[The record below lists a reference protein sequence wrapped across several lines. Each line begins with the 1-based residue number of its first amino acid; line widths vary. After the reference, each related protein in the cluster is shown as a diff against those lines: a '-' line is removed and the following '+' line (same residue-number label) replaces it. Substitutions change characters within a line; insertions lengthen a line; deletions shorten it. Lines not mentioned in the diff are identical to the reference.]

1 MSQKIVIPN
10 SQPELKRA
18 QGIINIL
25 IWCLYASINL
35 LFIYKYGLR
44 QNLINVYL
52 LLFSYSST
60 LIFAYFLFTKDILIV
75 KSKFFY
81 FTICALFLFFII
93 IINIY
98 VDGNMLNVDRW
109 SAMDVAIKALFNGEY
124 PYTATD
130 HLNGRTSNLPSLLI
144 IGIPFYLLGDVG
156 YFQCFS
162 FLLLSYTFF
171 KVIKNNTDRIYSI
184 FLLIGSPSYLWEIYV
199 KSDLMSNIIIVLCFI
214 LLWHKRYS
222 TKSFNNPLL
231 LGFLSAFLSL
241 TRVIVFIPLTL
252 FLFKQF
258 FHESYKVKIKFMFS
272 AISTLIIVSSIVLI
286 NCPNI
291 ETFIVFNPLELQTR
305 QVPVIIHI
313 SSIILLIYFSFKIER
328 ISNIVNFSI
337 LLISFPVLVSFLS
350 TFIFTGFNNII
361 YEHTFDLSYLGMV
374 IPFIIYHI
382 TNNSKDVLS
391 MTTKTSML

>member
-1 MSQKIVIPN
+1 VKFIPKKYSQNLVKGT
-10 SQPELKRA
+10 PEIK
-18 QGIINIL
+18 NIL

-44 QNLINVYL
+44 QNLINIYF
-52 LLFSYSST
+52 LLFTYSSI
-60 LIFAYFLFTKDILIV
+60 LIFVYFLFNRDILIV
-75 KSKFFY
+75 KSKYFY
-81 FTICALFLFFII
+81 FTICNLFFLSTI

-109 SAMDVAIKALFNGEY
+109 SAMDVAIKALFDGEY
-124 PYTATD
+124 PYTAID

-162 FLLLSYTFF
+162 FLLFSYTVF

-184 FLLIGSPSYLWEIYV
+184 LLLIGSPSYLWELYV

-214 LLWHKRYS
+214 LLWNKRYS
-222 TKSFNNPLL
+222 ANIFYNPLL

-241 TRVIVFIPLTL
+241 TRVIVFVPLTL

-258 FHESYKVKIKFMFS
+258 YRESYSIKIKFMFS
-272 AISTLIIVSSIVLI
+272 AISTLILVSFIAFI

-291 ETFIVFNPLELQTR
+291 ETLRVFNPLELQTR
-305 QVPVIIHI
+305 QSSVIIQI
-313 SSIILLIYFSFKIER
+313 VSVILLVYFSFKIER
-328 ISNIVNFSI
+328 ISNIVNFSM
-337 LLISFPVLVSFLS
+337 LLILFPVLFTFLS
-350 TFIFTGFNNII
+350 TFISTGFNDII

-382 TNNSKDVLS
+382 TSNSKDILS
-391 MTTKTSML
+391 TATKTSIL